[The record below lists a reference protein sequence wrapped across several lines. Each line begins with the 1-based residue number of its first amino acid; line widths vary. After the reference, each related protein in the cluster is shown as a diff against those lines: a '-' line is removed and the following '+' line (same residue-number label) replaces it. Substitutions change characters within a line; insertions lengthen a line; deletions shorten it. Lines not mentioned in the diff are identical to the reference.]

1 MGNASLFDNQLMAL
15 AQYARF
21 VNPLSKYI
29 AQDSDDIWYSHEEE
43 PVFNGHQWVSPS
55 HNTLFPTQPA
65 SMYESHSCLL
75 IDDILNNDGPTMAE
89 KLKEKLDSMP
99 QDDFDNEWAKVTSL
113 GMESPSLKE
122 AEDRLIELA
131 KKAEKRGFKWI
142 AQDGKDGI
150 WYGYTSRPK
159 YITTR
164 NEWRMFEPEG
174 SFDAISRAQQ
184 FSPNDCSID
193 FSQQLFNVKDI
204 LFDVTDVLS
213 EKNQSAEISESHPIT
228 TNPSKEQKALLDLIR
243 VAAAEGYNYIA
254 QDPDDLMWYAY
265 ENLPRYTG
273 SLWNAKGRWKELI
286 GTKQMMPAAES
297 LTKIS
302 DILNENQ

>member
-1 MGNASLFDNQLMAL
+1 MSQEEFIQLFVLRAVSTSPLFGDDFSNKVAQATIAANQAWSIM
-15 AQYARF
+15 
-21 VNPLSKYI
+21 SK
-29 AQDSDDIWYSHEEE
+29 Q
-43 PVFNGHQWVSPS
+43 
-55 HNTLFPTQPA
+55 T
-65 SMYESHSCLL
+65 
-75 IDDILNNDGPTMAE
+75 
-89 KLKEKLDSMP
+89 LDSMP
-99 QDDFDNEWAKVTSL
+99 QDDFNDERAKVTSL

-159 YITTR
+159 YVTTR

-204 LFDVTDVLS
+204 LFNVTDVLS
-213 EKNQSAEISESHPIT
+213 GNTQSAVDHPIVKDAAT
-228 TNPSKEQKALLDLIR
+228 SREQEALLDLIR
-243 VAAAEGYNYIA
+243 VAATEGYNYIA
-254 QDPDDLMWYAY
+254 QDSDDLMWYAY
-265 ENLPRYTG
+265 ENIPRYTG
-273 SLWNAKGRWKELI
+273 SLWNARGRYKELI
-286 GTKQMMPAAES
+286 GTRQMMPAAQS

-302 DILNENQ
+302 DILTENQ